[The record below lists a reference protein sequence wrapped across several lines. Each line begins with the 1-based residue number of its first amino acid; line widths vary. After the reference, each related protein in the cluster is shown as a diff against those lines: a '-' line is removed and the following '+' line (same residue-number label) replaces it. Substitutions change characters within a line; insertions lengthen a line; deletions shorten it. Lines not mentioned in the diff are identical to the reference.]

1 MARVMGTCGGLV
13 GPKTENVEK
22 PLVLPLLFE
31 GQAKGRRRK
40 HCSEGREFGCFLGP
54 NHEIFD

>member
-31 GQAKGRRRK
+31 GRTKGRRRF
-40 HCSEGREFGCFLGP
+40 HCSEGEEFGWLLGP